1 MNDKRIAA
9 LKEDLEFAKEM
20 VQSWEDYLVWDEAN
34 PWDGKSIRMVPS
46 HHNIP
51 DTYKR
56 KMERPNADDRAIYK
70 KMIADYRAKIA
81 KNEAYI
87 ASVEVR

>member
-1 MNDKRIAA
+1 MNAKRIEE
-9 LKEDLEFAKEM
+9 LKADLEFAKGM
-20 VQSWEDYLVWDEAN
+20 VQSWEEYLVWDETN
-34 PWDGKSIRMVPS
+34 PWDGKSLRRVPF
-46 HHNIP
+46 HHIP
-51 DTYKR
+51 DNYKR